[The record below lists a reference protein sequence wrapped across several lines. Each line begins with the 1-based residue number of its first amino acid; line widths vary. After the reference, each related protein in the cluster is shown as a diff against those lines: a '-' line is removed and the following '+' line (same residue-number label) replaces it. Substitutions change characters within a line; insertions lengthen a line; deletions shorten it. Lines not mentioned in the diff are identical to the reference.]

1 MPYKGSGK
9 LPGNQSGKNKPL
21 ADQLTGDKLAQ
32 GKGRTKKRERQPEED
47 DFMTDAMS
55 NKVMLAARQQL

>member
-32 GKGRTKKRERQPEED
+32 GKGHRAKLLHSTGAGGLGGQP
-47 DFMTDAMS
+47 FDAIV
-55 NKVMLAARQQL
+55 KHFT

>member
-32 GKGRTKKRERQPEED
+32 GKGRTKKR
-47 DFMTDAMS
+47 
-55 NKVMLAARQQL
+55 